1 MDNINSRTQPIG
13 HRHPAPSHPSE
24 DCPVVGGRPEPVSV
38 LGSQD
43 HHRVV
48 TAVFVERIGQQQSVV
63 GATIEPMTDLS
74 RNGVQ
79 WDDKA
84 VELLASR
91 ARQRRVLDDLPAF
104 AIEQYRPPLSQGG
117 IPSSAPFVAESELRK
132 LADEQAGSLHDLL
145 AGFAEAAAGNALWE
159 VLHHESSQK
168 DFDFH
173 IFQLQLERAADRRAR
188 AHVGNIVD
196 EDEGTA
202 LRRLIAYLV
211 WADELAGD
219 YQDRR
224 L

>member
-1 MDNINSRTQPIG
+1 MDNGNSGTQPIG
-13 HRHPAPSHPSE
+13 RKPPSPI
-24 DCPVVGGRPEPVSV
+24 PPEPRRWSRPGAAQRVP
-38 LGSQD
+38 GSHD
-43 HHRVV
+43 HLRAVAAVV
-48 TAVFVERIGQQQSVV
+48 AETIGQQQSAL
-63 GATIEPMTDLS
+63 GDTMESMTDLS

-91 ARQRRVLDDLPAF
+91 ARQRRVLDDIPAF
-104 AIEQYRPPLSQGG
+104 AIEQYRPPLSQGV

-132 LADEQAGSLHDLL
+132 LADEQAGSLQELL
-145 AGFAEAAAGNALWE
+145 ARFAEAAAGNALWE

-168 DFDFH
+168 EFDFH

-188 AHVGNIVD
+188 AHVNNIIDGD
-196 EDEGTA
+196 ERMA

-219 YQDRR
+219 YQDAR